1 MNIQI
6 KILPEP
12 DLNFGHGRIGVDP
25 RRALSRTIDA
35 PVQTIQLGLVA
46 LPEEI
51 QPVRLWFNRMHKALP
66 SRERNGNRYMPFP
79 GMESALRHRVEFSDR
94 FVRTIDPGRYKEA
107 INRTNPVSRFDAL
120 LDLYVRSVT
129 SLFGDERPG
138 CVIVALPEDLAELR
152 ISNPLLSERERRAL
166 ERLKGKEESKQMDL
180 FDLADAEEAA
190 LAHEL
195 RPHADELL
203 FRNFYRALKARCMG
217 APNPSPIQVV
227 RRHTY
232 DDEAAQ
238 QSEGT
243 RAWHLAVSLMYKSG
257 RIPWQPAALDERTCF
272 AGISF
277 HNLKRQSGDVVY
289 ASLAQAY
296 SSRYEPFALKGADI
310 PRDQTINRQPYLR
323 KSEARLLA
331 ERLVAEYETQTGSKP
346 ARIVLHKTSRFQQE
360 EEEGFREALLS
371 EVPACELIWV
381 GPTGFRLLRKG
392 MIEPFRGTL
401 CTAGDDT
408 FLFTSG
414 YVPWWREYPGP
425 HIPAPLQIGSTSKT
439 DMAER
444 AAEILTLTKMNWNSA
459 DGVSSLPITLS
470 FAQKVGTVMTE
481 IDGPNPNPL
490 YRFYM

>member
-12 DLNFGHGRIGVDP
+12 ELRFSNGAVGIDP
-25 RRALSRTIDA
+25 RTELARPSGEA
-35 PVQTIQLGLVA
+35 VQMLRLGLVA
-46 LPEEI
+46 LPDEI
-51 QPVRLWFNRMHKALP
+51 GLVRHWVARMHKMMPA
-66 SRERNGNRYMPFP
+66 RERNGHRFRPFP
-79 GMESALRHRVEFSDR
+79 GMESGLRRKFELPDR
-94 FVRTIDPGRYKEA
+94 FVRAIDPSRYKDA
-107 INRTNPVSRFDAL
+107 AAQLNPVKRFEAL
-120 LDLYVRSVT
+120 LDLYVRSV
-129 SLFGDERPG
+129 SALFGDERPS
-138 CVIVALPEDLAELR
+138 CVLVALPEELAELR
-152 ISNPLLSERERRAL
+152 ISNPRLSERERRAM
-166 ERLKGKEESKQMDL
+166 ERIRGKESDKQGDL

-190 LAHEL
+190 LARDL

-217 APNPSPIQVV
+217 LSNPAPIQVI

-232 DDEAAQ
+232 DDAAAT

-243 RAWHLAVSLMYKSG
+243 RAWHLAVSLLYKSG
-257 RIPWQPAALDERTCF
+257 QIPWQPDRLDERTCF
-272 AGISF
+272 AGVSF

-310 PRDQTINRQPYLR
+310 PRDQQINRQPYLKR
-323 KSEARLLA
+323 KEARTLA
-331 ERLVAEYETQTGSKP
+331 ERLVAEYETQTGAKP
-346 ARIVLHKTSRFQQE
+346 ARVVLHKTSRFQAE
-360 EEEGFREALLS
+360 EEQGFREALLS
-371 EVPACELIWV
+371 EVPACELVWV

-401 CTAGDDT
+401 CLAGEDT
-408 FLFTSG
+408 FLFTNG
-414 YVPWWREYPGP
+414 FVPWWREYPGP
-425 HIPAPLQIGSTSKT
+425 HIPAPLQIGSATKT

-444 AAEILTLTKMNWNSA
+444 AVEILTLSKMNWNSA
-459 DGVSSLPITLS
+459 DGVASLPITLS

-481 IDGPNPNPL
+481 MDGPNPNPL